1 MMKEFAYFNFK
12 VEGDEM
18 PMLRHALM
26 CCALTSKRSLEN
38 VSRVIFKSDFDKLKG
53 SLQKQAIKLEGV
65 LKTSWGQVDLG
76 KHEHVQAYGKLAV
89 RCVMFLLQKQKHGRD
104 DTVWESFEEIVEV
117 FAHELSAGPSPKPAA
132 ASSSTSPSEPALK
145 NLLGASAAE
154 IAILQHSHLT
164 IGDKYCHKD
173 HGDKIFVLKELS
185 DVACKFVHTPIS
197 GNPVEV
203 ECEFKDCK
211 QWKKTKKDMTQLC
224 DAQVALAKLPENSQ
238 VIKDEWNKIQ
248 ISHLL
253 FEAYMTNAQH
263 AKAVAFAIHPTGLL
277 CNKKLKK
284 KELQLYPLGAVSKLK
299 DQSKLDSS
307 KGLYVRWKGE
317 AWSLQPYKSFT
328 AFDKPQDPGIL
339 CPFTFVKSTEDSK
352 LVNMAL
358 VETDFKGLTIPMLEN
373 TIAVDKDA
381 WLYRKADL
389 AATQSSKKR
398 KKTS

>member
-1 MMKEFAYFNFK
+1 M
-12 VEGDEM
+12 
-18 PMLRHALM
+18 
-26 CCALTSKRSLEN
+26 EN
-38 VSRVIFKSDFDKLKG
+38 VSRIIFKSDFDKLKG
-53 SLQKQAIKLEGV
+53 SLQKQAIKLEDV
-65 LKTSWGQVDLG
+65 LKISWGQVDLG

-89 RCVMFLLQKQKHGRD
+89 CCVMFLLQKQKHGRD
-104 DTVWESFEEIVEV
+104 ETLWGSFEEIVEV
-117 FAHELSAGPSPKPAA
+117 FAHELSADPKPKLPA
-132 ASSSTSPSEPALK
+132 ASSTTGSSEPGLK

-154 IAILQHSHLT
+154 IALLQHSHLT

-173 HGDKIFVLKELS
+173 HGDMIFVLKELS

-197 GNPVEV
+197 GNPLEV

-224 DAQVALAKLPENSQ
+224 HAQLALAKLPENSQ

-248 ISHLL
+248 ISYLL
-253 FEAYMTNAQH
+253 FEAYMTFAQH
-263 AKAVAFAIHPTGLL
+263 AEAVVFAIHPTGLL
-277 CNKKLKK
+277 CSKKLKK
-284 KELQLYPLGAVSKLK
+284 KELQLCPLGTVSKLK

-307 KGLYVRWKGE
+307 KGMYVRSQGE

-328 AFDKPQDPGIL
+328 AFDRPQDPGIL

-358 VETDFKGLTIPMLEN
+358 VEIDFKGLTIPMLEN

-381 WLYRKADL
+381 WLSREADL
-389 AATQSSKKR
+389 AATQPSKKR
-398 KKTS
+398 KKIS